1 MYQFTDKEKNVLKE
15 MAALQFPGSK
25 ANISTR
31 TPIHFVL
38 EQCGEYIPSVIDADV
53 DDADSGEFFFSLN
66 HYDSG
71 RGECNLSSNT
81 ASGLVL
87 DFLGISENEVSEYN
101 EKAKEKEDVQ
111 FVPFERAM
119 HEQKI
124 PGWLEDVYDL
134 EDYFN
139 AYGIEL
145 DSVEITRRTDSWYV
159 RDISFTHKGAK
170 ALLNALHKENP
181 KDVRLYAS
189 TELHGNYP
197 IIMGALYGIGKALL
211 DEETANMSWEELFR
225 EGPNSVMANYHELP
239 YQEFIVAK
247 YKLDVPSGLL
257 GNSGPAV
264 ATMAVFASG
273 HIEENNGY
281 EYPVCDL
288 RATLECGS
296 FQKECVYPF
305 TCDSVGKSLGSK
317 DGVITLFNYLRFC

>member
-38 EQCGEYIPSVIDADV
+38 EQCGEYVPSVIDADV

-119 HEQKI
+119 HEQKSRDGRKMSMTSKTTSTLMASNWI
-124 PGWLEDVYDL
+124 PSKSPGGQIAGMSETSRSL
-134 EDYFN
+134 
-139 AYGIEL
+139 I
-145 DSVEITRRTDSWYV
+145 
-159 RDISFTHKGAK
+159 K
-170 ALLNALHKENP
+170 AL
-181 KDVRLYAS
+181 
-189 TELHGNYP
+189 
-197 IIMGALYGIGKALL
+197 
-211 DEETANMSWEELFR
+211 
-225 EGPNSVMANYHELP
+225 
-239 YQEFIVAK
+239 
-247 YKLDVPSGLL
+247 KLS
-257 GNSGPAV
+257 
-264 ATMAVFASG
+264 
-273 HIEENNGY
+273 
-281 EYPVCDL
+281 
-288 RATLECGS
+288 
-296 FQKECVYPF
+296 
-305 TCDSVGKSLGSK
+305 
-317 DGVITLFNYLRFC
+317 